1 MRVINIIEIG
11 SDTAIG
17 GGIIGVESFGIF
29 EEQLSED
36 VVEVAE
42 NFFKDK
48 AIENGAD
55 EDDDLDSAIEDGY
68 YTNGSYTISI
78 VWSEI

>member
-1 MRVINIIEIG
+1 MRVINIIEIS

-17 GGIIGVESFGIF
+17 GGIIGIESFGIF
-29 EEQLSED
+29 EEQLSND
-36 VVEVAE
+36 VVESAE
-42 NFFKDK
+42 NLFKDK

-55 EDDDLDSAIEDGY
+55 EDDLDSAIEDGY

>member
-1 MRVINIIEIG
+1 MRIINIIEIG
-11 SDTAIG
+11 SDTAVG

-36 VVEVAE
+36 VVESAE
-42 NFFKDK
+42 NLFKDK

-55 EDDDLDSAIEDGY
+55 EDDLDSAIEDGY
-68 YTNGSYTISI
+68 YTNGYYTISI

>member
-1 MRVINIIEIG
+1 MRVINIIE
-11 SDTAIG
+11 SATDTTIS

-36 VVEVAE
+36 VVESAE
-42 NFFKDK
+42 NLFKDK

-55 EDDDLDSAIEDGY
+55 EDDLDSAIEDGY
-68 YTNGSYTISI
+68 YSNGSYTISI

>member
-17 GGIIGVESFGIF
+17 CGIISLESFGIF

-36 VVEVAE
+36 VVQVAE
-42 NFFKDK
+42 NTFRDK

-55 EDDDLDSAIEDGY
+55 EDDLDSAIEDGY
-68 YTNGSYTISI
+68 YSNGSYTISI
-78 VWSEI
+78 VWSSLN

>member
-1 MRVINIIEIG
+1 MRVINIIE
-11 SDTAIG
+11 SATDTTIS

-36 VVEVAE
+36 IVQVAE
-42 NFFKDK
+42 NTFRDK

-55 EDDDLDSAIEDGY
+55 EDDLDSAIEDGY
-68 YTNGSYTISI
+68 YSNGSYTISI

>member
-1 MRVINIIEIG
+1 MRVINIIE
-11 SDTAIG
+11 SATDTTIS

-36 VVEVAE
+36 VVESAE
-42 NFFKDK
+42 NLFKDK

-55 EDDDLDSAIEDGY
+55 EDDLDSAIEDGY
-68 YTNGSYTISI
+68 YSNGSYTISI
-78 VWSEI
+78 VWSSLN

>member
-1 MRVINIIEIG
+1 MRVINIIEIS
-11 SDTAIG
+11 SDTTIG
-17 GGIIGVESFGIF
+17 GGIIGIESFGIF
-29 EEQLSED
+29 EEQLSND
-36 VVEVAE
+36 VVESAE
-42 NFFKDK
+42 NLFKRK

-55 EDDDLDSAIEDGY
+55 DDDDLDSAIEDGY

>member
-17 GGIIGVESFGIF
+17 CGIISLESFGIF
-29 EEQLSED
+29 EEQLSND
-36 VVEVAE
+36 VVESAE
-42 NFFKDK
+42 NIFKRK
-48 AIENGAD
+48 AFENGAD
-55 EDDDLDSAIEDGY
+55 GDDLDSAIEDGY

>member
-1 MRVINIIEIG
+1 MRVINIIE
-11 SDTAIG
+11 SATDTTIS

-29 EEQLSED
+29 EEQLSND
-36 VVEVAE
+36 VVESAE
-42 NFFKDK
+42 NLFKDK

-55 EDDDLDSAIEDGY
+55 EDDLDSAIEDGY
-68 YTNGSYTISI
+68 YSNGSYTISI

>member
-1 MRVINIIEIG
+1 MRVINIIE
-11 SDTAIG
+11 SATDTTIS

-29 EEQLSED
+29 EEQLSND
-36 VVEVAE
+36 VVESAE
-42 NFFKDK
+42 NLFKDK

-55 EDDDLDSAIEDGY
+55 EDDLDSAIEDGY